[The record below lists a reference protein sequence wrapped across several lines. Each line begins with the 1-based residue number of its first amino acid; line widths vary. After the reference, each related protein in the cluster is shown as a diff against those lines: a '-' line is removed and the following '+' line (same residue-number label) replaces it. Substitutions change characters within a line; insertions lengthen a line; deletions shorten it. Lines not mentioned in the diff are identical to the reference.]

1 MTLAQVEESKVRIEA
16 ETGKAP
22 VLFIAT
28 PRMLGAL
35 EKECEAQLGQRGA
48 TGPLVELLGMRV
60 DWDVFLPEGWAAF
73 LNKDND
79 PVAFWKGA
87 DEGLALLTPTQ
98 TSYWT
103 EARLRGACRCPGGK
117 L

>member
-1 MTLAQVEESKVRIEA
+1 VTLDQVEESKSRVEA
-16 ETGKAP
+16 YRGKAP
-22 VLFIAT
+22 VLFLAT
-28 PRMLGAL
+28 PKMLVAL
-35 EKECEAQLGQRGA
+35 EKECEAKMGRSKA
-48 TGPLVELLGMRV
+48 ASPLVELLGMRV

-73 LNKDND
+73 LNKDKD

-87 DEGLALLTPTQ
+87 DEGLELLTPTQ